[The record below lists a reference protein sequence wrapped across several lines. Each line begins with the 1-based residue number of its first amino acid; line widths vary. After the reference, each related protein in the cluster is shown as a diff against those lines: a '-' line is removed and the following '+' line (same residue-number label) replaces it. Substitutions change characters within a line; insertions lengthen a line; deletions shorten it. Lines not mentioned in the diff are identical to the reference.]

1 MPNDRSRDNYQG
13 ILVPDAEFTA
23 ANLAADS
30 SYTCPDP
37 IPGQPV
43 PSASYDLAL
52 SSAGYQ
58 TSGAITIQTQQGGNI
73 GRGGATFIYN
83 PGDILVDPFLGWD
96 APTVVTGWESL
107 VWDTTPTLAE
117 PFLLPLANGDL
128 LAFYARGTGSN
139 TVYVS
144 RRSAGSWST
153 PAEIDLGAVGTAG
166 VNPCAFQLPSGRIQ
180 VYALIEDAATDTA
193 TARMMYSDDNG
204 DTWVVG
210 ASGVLPAAFDVSSGS
225 SGFVPNRMRVAVANG
240 QVLLILALR
249 SRNTTPNY
257 ASEIRQY
264 ASSDMG
270 HTFSLVW
277 TSDRAASS
285 STQQGG
291 AYPDVS
297 VADDTFIVTW
307 LSTVT
312 NKPKIRTIAST
323 YQSLGDATAYDPVS
337 AEVWGTLDGTGKYFT
352 DGDLVLVSDETGTLY
367 LTGRQTTVSGRPWL
381 IQKSTDLG
389 ASWEAMAR
397 SSGTSGGG
405 KWWDG
410 GDNDTYP
417 KDAHGCWYQGR
428 LVLLHSFA
436 ANPGTYDGGSLVL
449 SALGGYSSA
458 TMPGY
463 DAWRIDSRQV
473 TWGRTWNPYDLPGD
487 MGWTRSVSGSPTE
500 TLINARLNAAAG
512 VGSTIQYSRVPVG
525 TVSGGIIARWI
536 YESVSGTTA
545 VRLQMADA
553 GEGYQLNINLSTTTL
568 TVDDGIGATTI
579 ATETVSGKV
588 DVLAAIGAGGVCSV
602 WIRSNVS
609 DVLSPTRTWTQI
621 VSAVSL
627 TDAAGAGITANAVGF
642 GHPVSSGSSRW
653 TFLGFI
659 TDESA
664 TYTGQGLGNASF
676 PDDLLGR
683 RYATTPVELQNRTAI
698 AASGGP
704 TWAGDTWTVTTDY
717 ERPPSHIHPEVS
729 PSQREG
735 ARFDQATQQ
744 DLIWD
749 THTGSADNGLLG
761 YPIACALLDTN
772 IPTATLYGWDGAAWV
787 SIIQLS
793 TQLITG
799 SNYTRKGR
807 YVTCGSGGTAFYATR
822 NQLAGGWVNLGS
834 SKYRRILRN
843 TEGLVGS
850 TSSVRAILEL
860 ADVDETEPTSGTQ
873 TVYAGQ
879 VVGYVPE
886 PSAYQ
891 RYKLTIPAFTA
902 PEGYM
907 RLGKVVLGSLAL
919 FARSTSPGRETSF
932 EPQQLTDRVPG
943 GPRTVRRLGPPIRRV
958 ALPFSQLLP
967 TSQIYAS
974 SPSPDYVRLYTSGE
988 EIAAA
993 HATGPSM
1000 TGLVQELEGRPIVYL
1015 GKIPKV
1021 SSNSTTCITHPQQI
1035 IYGRIYEGW
1044 RYVAEGR
1051 GHELANETW
1060 TTGGLVVEEEP

>member
-23 ANLAADS
+23 ENLAADS

-58 TSGAITIQTQQGGNI
+58 TSGTLTIQTQQGGNV
-73 GRGGATFIYN
+73 GRTGATFIYN

-96 APTVVTGWESL
+96 APTVITGWEAL
-107 VWDTTPTLAE
+107 EWGTTPLRSL
-117 PFLLPLANGDL
+117 PFLLPLASGDL
-128 LAFYARGTGSN
+128 LAFYAYGTGSN
-139 TVYVS
+139 NVYS
-144 RRSAGSWST
+144 ARRSAGSWST
-153 PAEIDLGAVGTAG
+153 PATIDLGATGAAG
-166 VNPCAFQLPSGRIQ
+166 VCPCAFQLPSGRIQ
-180 VYALIEDAATDTA
+180 LYALIEDAATNTA
-193 TARMMYSDDNG
+193 TVRMLYSDDNG

-225 SGFVPNRMRVAVANG
+225 SGFVPNRLRVAAANG

-277 TSDRAASS
+277 TSDRTASS
-285 STQQGG
+285 VTQQGG

-297 VADDTFIVTW
+297 VADDTLIVTW

-312 NKPKIRTIAST
+312 NKPKIRSIASA

-389 ASWEAMAR
+389 QSWEAMAR

-417 KDAHGCWYQGR
+417 RDAHGAWYQGR
-428 LVLLHSFA
+428 LVLLHGFA
-436 ANPGTYDGGSLVL
+436 SDPASYDGGSLVL
-449 SALGGYSSA
+449 SALGGYSSV

-487 MGWTRSVSGSPTE
+487 MGWTRTVTGVPTE
-500 TLINARLNAAAG
+500 TLTNSSLNTSAG
-512 VGSTIQYSRVPVG
+512 GGATIVYSRVPVG
-525 TVSGGIIARWI
+525 TVAGGVIART
-536 YESVSGTTA
+536 YLSTSSGA
-545 VRLQMADA
+545 ASARIQMADV
-553 GEGYQLNINLSTTTL
+553 GEGYQLNVSL
-568 TVDDGIGATTI
+568 TSSQITITDGISTSSLAI
-579 ATETVSGKV
+579 EAISGWV
-588 DVLAAIGAGGVCSV
+588 DILAAIGAGGVASV

-609 DVLSPTRTWTQI
+609 DPLSPTRTWTQI
-621 VSAVSL
+621 VNSVAL
-627 TDAAGAGITANAVGF
+627 TDDAGATITANLFGF
-642 GHPVSSGSSRW
+642 GHATTGTARW
-653 TFLGFI
+653 RFVGFI
-659 TDESA
+659 TDESS
-664 TYTGQGLGNASF
+664 TYTGQGLGDAAF

-683 RYATTPVELQNRTAI
+683 RYAVTPVELQDQTAI

-717 ERPPSHIHPEVS
+717 ERPPSHLHSEVS

-735 ARFDQATQQ
+735 ARFDQTAQQ

-749 THTGSADNGLLG
+749 LGNSSANNGLLG

-772 IPTATLYGWDGAAWV
+772 IPAATLYGWNGAAWV
-787 SIIQLS
+787 SIAALS

-799 SNYTRKGR
+799 TAYTRQGR
-807 YVTCGSGGTAFYATR
+807 YITCGSGGTALYAAR
-822 NQLAGGWVNLGS
+822 NQLAGGWVSLGS

-843 TEGLVGS
+843 TEGLLGS
-850 TSSVRAILEL
+850 TASVRAILEL
-860 ADVDETEPTSGTQ
+860 ADVDETEPTSGTL
-873 TVYAGQ
+873 TAYAAQ
-879 VVGYVPE
+879 VVTYVPE
-886 PSAYQ
+886 PTIYR

-919 FARSTSPGRETSF
+919 FARSTAPGRETSF
-932 EPQQLTDRVPG
+932 EPQQLTDRPVG
-943 GPRTVRRLGPPIRRV
+943 GARTVRRLGPPIRRV
-958 ALPFSQLLP
+958 ALPLSQLLP
-967 TSQIYAS
+967 TSQIYTSTPA
-974 SPSPDYVRLYTSGE
+974 PDYVRLYTSGE
-988 EIAAA
+988 EIAAV
-993 HATGPSM
+993 HGVGPSL
-1000 TGLVQELEGRPIVYL
+1000 TGLVQELEGKPVVYL

-1021 SSNSTTCITHPQQI
+1021 ASNTATNLTNPQQI

-1044 RYVAEGR
+1044 RYAAER
-1051 GHELANETW
+1051 GYELSSESW
-1060 TTGGLVVEEEP
+1060 TVDGLVLEEEP